1 MSKRKSSP
9 INMPEPNGFPSA
21 KNISDLIGLPL
32 FLTKWEVVPGKDRD
46 YYRISLVHAFT
57 GKRYSV
63 GTNAST
69 VVEQLSYIPQE
80 PSEPVRL
87 TFAQLGKMYAME
99 ECDETFSE
107 LTHENTDD
115 FDASTA
121 DNSQNMSDM
130 Q

>member
-1 MSKRKSSP
+1 MSKRKTQP
-9 INMPEPNGFPSA
+9 INMPTPNGFPSA

-63 GTNAST
+63 GTNAAT

-80 PSEPVRL
+80 PEEPVRL

-107 LTHENTDD
+107 LTHEEGDEFGSPQD
-115 FDASTA
+115 TA
-121 DNSQNMSDM
+121 GDTLPDM